1 MKKKFCIIFAL
12 LLLIGALF
20 VGCAH
25 DKATEI
31 YFLNFKPEI
40 AEIYE
45 KEIVPAF
52 EAENPGYKLK
62 VVTAAS
68 GTYEQT
74 FNSEVAKSN
83 PPVIFQVNGPI
94 GLKIKKMWWQIY
106 HQLIFIKF

>member
-1 MKKKFCIIFAL
+1 MKKALSVVLVLLMVMGTVFAA
-12 LLLIGALF
+12 GSK
-20 VGCAH
+20 

-31 YFLNFKPEI
+31 YFLNFKPEV

-45 KEIVPAF
+45 NEVIPAF

-83 PPVIFQVNGPI
+83 PPKSSGC
-94 GLKIKKMWWQIY
+94 
-106 HQLIFIKF
+106 